1 MPADESRRVQT
12 GVRSVLEW
20 ILDAIM
26 VAVLIG
32 AAIGTQRGFVRA
44 LVVVAIALI
53 LFSCFLR
60 LRRWFSRKPA
70 QSLDEPG

>member
-32 AAIGTQRGFVRA
+32 AAIGTQREFVRA

-70 QSLDEPG
+70 HSLDEPG

>member
-26 VAVLIG
+26 VAVLVG
-32 AAIGTQRGFVRA
+32 VALRGHGPVVRA
-44 LVVVAIALI
+44 IVGVAIALI
-53 LFSCFLR
+53 LFSWFLR
-60 LRRWFSRKPA
+60 LRRWLSRKPA